1 MLTQVEKK
9 QIIDQFKTSEHD
21 TGSSSVQ
28 VAILTAEINKLQVH
42 CQKNHKDYSSRRG
55 LLQKVSFRKA
65 HLKYLQ
71 ETAKEVY
78 LELLKRLNL
87 RK

>member
-1 MLTQVEKK
+1 MLTPTEKK

-21 TGSSSVQ
+21 TGSSVVQ
-28 VAILTAEINKLQVH
+28 VAILTAQINKLQLH
-42 CQKNHKDYSSRRG
+42 CQSNHKDYASRRG
-55 LLQKVSFRKA
+55 LLQKVSYRKA

-71 ETAKEVY
+71 KTAHDVY
-78 LELLKRLNL
+78 QDVLKRLSL

>member
-9 QIIDQFKTSEHD
+9 NIIDQFKMSAND
-21 TGSSSVQ
+21 TGSSAVQ
-28 VAILTAEINKLQVH
+28 VAVLTAEINKLQGH
-42 CQKNHKDYSSRRG
+42 CKDNHKDYSSRRG
-55 LLQKVSFRKA
+55 LLQMVSDRKA

-71 ETAKEVY
+71 NTNNALY
-78 LELLKRLNL
+78 QDLLQRLNL